1 MCKDMSCSS
10 QETIDRFGVQILR
23 DIEGSSLRSSKKGN
37 FCVEFKRR
45 YQRVASSYIAAVI
58 FVNSNFEFLEKNKYP
73 VRYTVFDL

>member
-1 MCKDMSCSS
+1 MQIYVVLQPGNNRPIRGPDFGGHR
-10 QETIDRFGVQILR
+10 RFIFEVF
-23 DIEGSSLRSSKKGN
+23 KKGN